1 MLSIMGN
8 LCCGGDDLEVNN
20 RKTVAGGPPV
30 PQVMTPTE
38 DERRRQAL
46 VAAEERA
53 RLGAVRGTQRTQPK
67 PKPKVYE
74 NNAPL
79 GKSGPDI
86 SDWN

>member
-53 RLGAVRGTQRTQPK
+53 RLGAVRGTQRTQCVVLHLSFYDVE
-67 PKPKVYE
+67 VY
-74 NNAPL
+74 NFSL
-79 GKSGPDI
+79 DV
-86 SDWN
+86 